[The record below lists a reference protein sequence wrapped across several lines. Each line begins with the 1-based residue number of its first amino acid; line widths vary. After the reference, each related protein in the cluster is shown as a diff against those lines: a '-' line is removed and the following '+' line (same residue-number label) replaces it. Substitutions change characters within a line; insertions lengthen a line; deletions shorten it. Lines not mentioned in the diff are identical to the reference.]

1 MPPGTAY
8 GRGIVNIYDDEHD
21 PCGWRRERLRRFLKI
36 PRDGYPLVLFV
47 GISPG
52 EKGAAVSGV
61 GFSSKRTFME
71 AQDPRLK
78 SVGEGTEWISMNGD
92 GVALSEQTAT
102 NFWNVVGP
110 AFEGSPLPV
119 TWNVAPFWT
128 YETKKCI
135 RKNRSNLLPIEAKL
149 GEQFLNRILGMFN
162 FDRII
167 AVGDAPAR
175 VLRDND
181 LDDPFQV
188 RHPSYGGVRGFAEGI
203 GRLMNDLKL

>member
-1 MPPGTAY
+1 MPPETAD

-21 PCGWRRERLRRFLKI
+21 PRGWRRERLRRFLSV

-61 GFSSKRTFME
+61 GFSSRRTLME

-102 NFWNVVGP
+102 NFWNEVGP

-128 YETKKCI
+128 YETKNCV
-135 RKNRSNLLPIEAKL
+135 RENRSKLLACEVELGKRFLIGILNLF
-149 GEQFLNRILGMFN
+149 QF
-162 FDRII
+162 DKVV
-167 AVGDAPAR
+167 AVGNEPASA
-175 VLRDND
+175 LRKHGIEHEK
-181 LDDPFQV
+181 V
-188 RHPSYGGVRGFAEGI
+188 YHPSYGHVGEFSEGI
-203 GRLMNDLKL
+203 GVLIRELQL